1 MIAGSFG
8 GRRKEPKMK
17 SLLIAIKNVILWSHE
32 RGTWQYDMLCLL
44 IIGTVFLVPSRY
56 FGDRDRASVKSVQTI
71 GQANAVRVIAS
82 EPRET
87 VREIAVSDLQVFLQ
101 KLNKPELMLN
111 SPQEAIRLYLSDKLN
126 QDVTVSKFEPFMN
139 PQKRVT
145 GYRVWT
151 K

>member
-1 MIAGSFG
+1 
-8 GRRKEPKMK
+8 MK
-17 SLLIAIKNVILWSHE
+17 SLLVGIKNIVLWSHE
-32 RGTWQYDMLCLL
+32 RGTWQYDVLCLL
-44 IIGTVFLVPSRY
+44 IIGTVFLVPSKY
-56 FGDRDRASVKSVQTI
+56 FGDRDRASVKSVQTS
-71 GQANAVRVIAS
+71 GQANAVRTLAS
-82 EPRET
+82 EAGET
-87 VREIAVSDLQVFLQ
+87 VREIAVSDLQIFLQ

-139 PQKRVT
+139 PQTRVN